1 VTAPPPAAP
10 EQPAVGGVI
19 ACRAYRGGVKV
30 ADVPLDGITAAL
42 RDPEVFVWL
51 GLYEPSADTLKAVQ
65 GQLGLHELAI
75 EDAQQAHQRT
85 KIETYDDSLFLVLRT
100 VQLEERTRALEFGE
114 THVFLAARYLV
125 TVRHGSLKSH
135 LGVRA
140 RCEATPGLLAKGPGF
155 ALHAL
160 MDFVVDQYF
169 PVVGTFE
176 VELRAL
182 EAELFA
188 GQLDKVTASRLYRLM
203 RDLVA
208 VRWAASPLVEVSN
221 HFARAPVPGIPSEL
235 RPYFQDV
242 NDHVQRI
249 NQLIDTIQQLST
261 TALNAHLALASVNQ
275 NEDMRRLA
283 AWAAMLAVPTMIAG
297 IYGMNFDAMPEL
309 RWRFGYPL
317 SLVLMSAIVFALW
330 RGFKRSGW
338 L

>member
-1 VTAPPPAAP
+1 VTEAQPNAPDRPSPP
-10 EQPAVGGVI
+10 EVI
-19 ACRAYRGGVKV
+19 SCRSYRGGIK
-30 ADVPLDGITAAL
+30 AAEVPLDGITAAL
-42 RDPEVFVWL
+42 ADPASFVWL
-51 GLYEPSADTLKAVQ
+51 GLYEPSAETLRKVQ
-65 GQLGLHELAI
+65 QQLGLHELAI

-100 VQLEERTRALEFGE
+100 VQLDERTRGLEFGE

-125 TVRHGSLKSH
+125 TVRHGSLKTH

-221 HFARAPVPGIPSEL
+221 HFARANVPGIPPEL

-249 NQLIDTIQQLST
+249 NQLIDTLQLLST

-317 SLVLMSAIVFALW
+317 SLVFMSVVVFGLW